1 MPTMTKRVN
10 IRTTIPVR
18 NITPPLSGTCK
29 DIIMTTGDILK
40 CLCKRALVEEI
51 LPDGS
56 TVKLNMH
63 NYYTDNGAGLYVT
76 RETKQAV
83 VTETSVEKVKEENT
97 VEISNIT
104 ADDKKEEENNN
115 VEIDD
120 SNNVVEVIDT
130 IEIVEEPEIIQEE
143 ISSFKEENKKQ
154 QYNKKKNSKKH

>member
-10 IRTTIPVR
+10 IKTTIPVR

-40 CLCKRALVEEI
+40 CLCKRAVVEEI

-56 TVKLNMH
+56 TIKLNMH

-76 RETKQAV
+76 RETKQAAV
-83 VTETSVEKVKEENT
+83 IEIDAKKVEEENNS
-97 VEISNIT
+97 VEISGIMV
-104 ADDKKEEENNN
+104 DDKKEEEIDNIESNDNN
-115 VEIDD
+115 IA
-120 SNNVVEVIDT
+120 EVIDAV
-130 IEIVEEPEIIQEE
+130 EIVEEPETIQEE

>member
-10 IRTTIPVR
+10 IKTTIPVR

-40 CLCKRALVEEI
+40 CLCKRAVVEEI
-51 LPDGS
+51 LPDG
-56 TVKLNMH
+56 TTIKLNMH

-76 RETKQAV
+76 RETKQATV
-83 VTETSVEKVKEENT
+83 IETDAEKAEEENSVETSDIIV
-97 VEISNIT
+97 
-104 ADDKKEEENNN
+104 DDKKEEEINNI
-115 VEIDD
+115 ESDG
-120 SNNVVEVIDT
+120 SNNIVEVIDT
-130 IEIVEEPEIIQEE
+130 VEIVEEPETIQEE